1 MNAIVKKL
9 HPYSK
14 TINVT
19 NYWSS
24 GDDEV
29 CLCYNR
35 RFDGY
40 NPDYLDAKSIAN
52 ILGYKKVTIN
62 KGKLKEPFSTK
73 FGWHCNAWERRC
85 T

>member
-1 MNAIVKKL
+1 MNNGHVVELTKSEWMNAVAKKL

-14 TINVT
+14 TISVT
-19 NYWSS
+19 DSWSS

-40 NPDYLDAKSIAN
+40 NSDYLYAERIAK

-62 KGKLKEPFSTK
+62 KDNSITAYL
-73 FGWHCNAWERRC
+73 
-85 T
+85 

>member
-1 MNAIVKKL
+1 MNPGYVIELTKSEWMSAIVKKL

-19 NYWSS
+19 DYWSS

-40 NPDYLDAKSIAN
+40 NSDYIDAESIAK
-52 ILGYKKVTIN
+52 ILGYKKVTVN
-62 KGKLKEPFSTK
+62 KDNSITSYL
-73 FGWHCNAWERRC
+73 
-85 T
+85 

>member
-1 MNAIVKKL
+1 MKPGYVIELTKSEWINAIVKKL

-14 TINVT
+14 TISVT
-19 NYWSS
+19 DYWYS
-24 GDDEV
+24 GGDEV

-40 NPDYLDAKSIAN
+40 SSDYLDAESIAK

-62 KGKLKEPFSTK
+62 KDNSITAYL
-73 FGWHCNAWERRC
+73 
-85 T
+85 